1 MLDPNTSTPEQNNPP
16 HLRLVQPVNEAPRD
30 VLPFERRACDRKR
43 MVGQVTGIVLAEEEN
58 PKNAGCTREKTFRS
72 NKIAGFHLQDRSETG
87 MGLLSQEPVESG
99 HRITVFVPP
108 HGAEPG
114 EDITGKVVRCDSID
128 GGSGSGY
135 WVGIELARAFTSR
148 SA

>member
-1 MLDPNTSTPEQNNPP
+1 MLDPNTPSNAPITPPR
-16 HLRLVQPVNEAPRD
+16 LRLVQPVNEAPRD

-43 MVGQVTGIVLAEEEN
+43 MAGQVTGIVLAEEEN
-58 PKNAGCTREKTFRS
+58 PKNTGCTREKTFRS
-72 NKIAGFHLQDRSETG
+72 NKIAGFHLRDRSETG

-99 HRITVFVPP
+99 HRITVFLPP

-114 EDITGKVVRCDSID
+114 EDLTGKVVRCDQAD
-128 GGSGSGY
+128 GGY
-135 WVGIELARAFTSR
+135 WVGVELARAFTSR